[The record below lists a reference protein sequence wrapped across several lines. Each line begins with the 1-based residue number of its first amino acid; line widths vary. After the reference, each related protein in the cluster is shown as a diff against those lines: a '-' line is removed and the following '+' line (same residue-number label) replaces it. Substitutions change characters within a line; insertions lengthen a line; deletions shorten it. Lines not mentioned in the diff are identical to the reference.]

1 MKRKSCSFLA
11 LFLAFSLFSCT
22 NDNSVNSG
30 SIEPSVSASTTNSG
44 STSSSGS
51 LASVSTST
59 KPSTSNSVSASTSS
73 VSTDAV
79 KKAVEKA
86 VTKADLIASGNVTIS
101 SKDDWTDESSES
113 LFEFGK
119 DSNGT
124 TLHYTG
130 KEYSEEYDI
139 IY

>member
-51 LASVSTST
+51 QTSVPHQQSLAHQQNLAQAILSQQVQ
-59 KPSTSNSVSASTSS
+59 ARL
-73 VSTDAV
+73 A
-79 KKAVEKA
+79 
-86 VTKADLIASGNVTIS
+86 LMQ
-101 SKDDWTDESSES
+101 
-113 LFEFGK
+113 
-119 DSNGT
+119 
-124 TLHYTG
+124 
-130 KEYSEEYDI
+130 
-139 IY
+139 

>member
-59 KPSTSNSVSASTSS
+59 LAHQQNLAQVLLSQKVQAQL
-73 VSTDAV
+73 A
-79 KKAVEKA
+79 
-86 VTKADLIASGNVTIS
+86 LMQ
-101 SKDDWTDESSES
+101 
-113 LFEFGK
+113 
-119 DSNGT
+119 
-124 TLHYTG
+124 
-130 KEYSEEYDI
+130 
-139 IY
+139 

>member
-51 LASVSTST
+51 QTSVSTST
-59 KPSTSNSVSASTSS
+59 KPSTS
-73 VSTDAV
+73 
-79 KKAVEKA
+79 
-86 VTKADLIASGNVTIS
+86 TKT
-101 SKDDWTDESSES
+101 
-113 LFEFGK
+113 
-119 DSNGT
+119 
-124 TLHYTG
+124 
-130 KEYSEEYDI
+130 
-139 IY
+139 